1 MHPPET
7 ALPHAVWFFSLSA
20 ILCEQRRHVDY
31 GILMLIHEVVR
42 EGLRMKNWLYR
53 WGPAILFMAI
63 IFIASAT
70 PGSEIP
76 GFGFWDFFAKK
87 GGHLIGYALL
97 AAAYYHALNN
107 GKRAPK
113 LLFVLALCM
122 TALYAA
128 SDEWHQR
135 FTPGRSP
142 SLLDVGIDI
151 TGSFFGALVSCLRQ
165 KCNAFDRSL
174 HVASKNATDSTD

>member
-1 MHPPET
+1 
-7 ALPHAVWFFSLSA
+7 
-20 ILCEQRRHVDY
+20 
-31 GILMLIHEVVR
+31 
-42 EGLRMKNWLYR
+42 MKNWLYR
-53 WGPAILFMAI
+53 WGPAILLMAI

-76 GFGFWDFFAKK
+76 GFGFWDLFAKK

-97 AAAYYHALNN
+97 AAAYYHALNK

-113 LLFVLALCM
+113 WLFVLALCM

-128 SDEWHQR
+128 SDEWNQK

-151 TGSFFGALVSCLRQ
+151 AGGILGITVSCLMR
-165 KCNAFDRSL
+165 KCKAFNRSL
-174 HVASKNATDSTD
+174 PVASKRATDSTDFTDK